1 MKTIKINNI
10 PVGLDHPPIL
20 IAGPCVLQEEGLAL
34 EIAVELKRICLE
46 KNIPLIFKASYIKAN
61 RSSGDSYVGPGL
73 EEGIRILSRIKEE
86 TGLPI
91 LTDIHETS
99 EIPRVSDVADVLQ
112 IPAFLCRQTG
122 LVKAAARTNRV
133 LNIKKGQF
141 MSPAMMRHIAE
152 KSEMSG
158 NNNVI
163 LTERGTFFGYGD
175 LVVDMR
181 SLAIMGSFGY
191 PVLYD
196 ATHSVQQPGGLGD
209 SSGGLRE
216 FILPLAKAAA
226 ATGFVSGIYAE
237 THPEPEKSPSDAASM
252 LALNQMSVFLDQV
265 WKYFDLRNE
274 DREIESR

>member
-1 MKTIKINNI
+1 MKTVKIKNI

-20 IAGPCVLQEEGLAL
+20 IAGPCVLEDEELAL
-34 EIAVELKRICLE
+34 EIAVELKKICTE
-46 KNIPLIFKASYIKAN
+46 KKIPLIFKASYIKAN

-73 EEGIRILSRIKEE
+73 EEGVKILLRVKEK

-99 EIPRVSDVADVLQ
+99 EIPRVSDAADILQ

-122 LVKAAARTNRV
+122 LVKAAARTKRV
-133 LNIKKGQF
+133 LNVKKGQF
-141 MSPAMMRHIAE
+141 MSPNMMKHIAE
-152 KSEMSG
+152 KAEIAG

-181 SLAIMGSFGY
+181 SLAIMGGFGY

-209 SSGGLRE
+209 SSGGLKE

-237 THPEPEKSPSDAASM
+237 THPEPAKSPSDSASM
-252 LALNQMSVFLDQV
+252 MNLDEMPYFIDEI
-265 WKYFDLRNE
+265 WKYFAVRKQE
-274 DREIESR
+274 KEINA